1 MSKTNKA
8 EFFVYKNSQKSDSYK
23 AIKIGFSWPGFFLT
37 PLWHILNKN
46 ILGFI
51 CYISIVYILIL
62 LFDYSLKVLNPE
74 DWLLFKTMQ
83 LSESNNYSFFYAN
96 SFQHYFWSHCQEPF
110 NFAVFETKISINSVS
125 KFSSDFLNHQSNPRL
140 NEILLLGF
148 IFSVSLLHLYAANTI
163 NKFRVNRIKSNNF
176 CRYNYL
182 HAKNCQDAIS
192 KTIDKLQQK
201 QSFPKKTKNKK
212 EIDNNKSQIND
223 KKSPSK
229 SIGNISSPSSIGN
242 ISSRSATRDR
252 LRRKRAEASGS
263 DIVDNTYDNLID
275 SKNDIDEWFYEEDGQ
290 SVGPVTIKYLANKIL
305 YENLSLSTLIWKEGM
320 SDWIPAKEM
329 DNILKQLKY

>member
-1 MSKTNKA
+1 MLS
-8 EFFVYKNSQKSDSYK
+8 
-23 AIKIGFSWPGFFLT
+23 FL
-37 PLWHILNKN
+37 LLVGILS
-46 ILGFI
+46 ILFLGIALLLFL
-51 CYISIVYILIL
+51 ILIL
-62 LFDYSLKVLNPE
+62 LLNSILVFLLLVF
-74 DWLLFKTMQ
+74 LLF
-83 LSESNNYSFFYAN
+83 L
-96 SFQHYFWSHCQEPF
+96 
-110 NFAVFETKISINSVS
+110 VF
-125 KFSSDFLNHQSNPRL
+125 
-140 NEILLLGF
+140 
-148 IFSVSLLHLYAANTI
+148 HL
-163 NKFRVNRIKSNNF
+163 NF